1 MHFSDSFMKR
11 FLHFL
16 PDAMLVLNG
25 LIHWHIFNKVLVG
38 RRQTDKVLLEALN
51 LITFP
56 KEVDNFI
63 KFPAWCT

>member
-1 MHFSDSFMKR
+1 MHFSDTFIKR

-38 RRQTDKVLLEALN
+38 KAYQKLSNQGSMSRK
-51 LITFP
+51 
-56 KEVDNFI
+56 
-63 KFPAWCT
+63 